1 MIQTRDNPKSELN
14 QHLFNNKFP
23 NLPTI
28 ILTILTL
35 PLGPWLYLILKPKI
49 ENALFVQSGTS
60 RLDLVLSNN
69 EYVSLISVS
78 LVYYILVYVTYY
90 ILSLGTSKYIS
101 LILTLMFVNSGPVL
115 IVFLSSPFYNV
126 LSRLYVLLSILVIT
140 FLLRPL
146 DIWIKTSYLLYML
159 YSYFFLISFI
169 YFYFIIDSI
178 FRAVFDYSSLIT
190 FIIYFLMWISFLVLR
205 FKLKLKSLTREE
217 ILYLLCIS
225 TLILMLLL
233 DYLTGQSRIFNIFFF
248 IPLFFLSFFTSLKVR
263 IFLKLT
269 VSFILFFTLIYI
281 WIVKSG
287 LTIGLSFYPLTSFQN
302 SSILLDGGPS
312 NPIQLGI
319 NFSDTSF
326 AVFSER
332 LQQEKGGLGSLL
344 SLVQIFLPNVLSNL
358 STNLH
363 IIFQGGFLYFDPVIP
378 FLTISHSYWTY
389 ISTILSFISL
399 VACFV
404 VPALLSKI
412 NMRLFFLNFILLL
425 VLIFLPLVSR
435 LSYHQ
440 YWFFPIYGLWAVG
453 FLINFL
459 INKKLNYHHIS
470 MNNSL
475 TKFSRNFRI
484 EIFMLIL
491 FLLYVIFQFGLLD
504 NWAKNVQTNQV
515 SALIKS
521 YNNLPNFNL
530 YEQNTSVLSNSS
542 ALNRRIFTVPLKTK
556 MINVKSQGSICSIN
570 GLKVLV
576 KESSS
581 DVPIRFQITSDVAN
595 SLYIP
600 LVSNTSSSQFS
611 LEILQ
616 FNECYLDVLGVDTTS
631 LENPL
636 FALVETS
643 NNAAVEGG
651 PLRPKTHVNR
661 IKQSIELDQVRGK
674 SKSRKVIVGLD
685 YPLFFEGRIE
695 SFGYKSMSSTHDF
708 HRRPESDL
716 SSQVL
721 GLTDQGRFAS
731 DIWRSRPTI
740 SKFSGSISIKG
751 YVTRGASIIGVTYGE
766 NQKYSEFVPFSN
778 HKIIGSSYDT
788 KRKPYEICFPI
799 FEGEIFRVF
808 AGAVVDLYSIS
819 WVNQTI
825 ESVIQSDESCPEVGN
840 LVEPLS
846 KTL

>member
-1 MIQTRDNPKSELN
+1 
-14 QHLFNNKFP
+14 
-23 NLPTI
+23 
-28 ILTILTL
+28 
-35 PLGPWLYLILKPKI
+35 
-49 ENALFVQSGTS
+49 
-60 RLDLVLSNN
+60 
-69 EYVSLISVS
+69 
-78 LVYYILVYVTYY
+78 
-90 ILSLGTSKYIS
+90 
-101 LILTLMFVNSGPVL
+101 
-115 IVFLSSPFYNV
+115 
-126 LSRLYVLLSILVIT
+126 
-140 FLLRPL
+140 
-146 DIWIKTSYLLYML
+146 
-159 YSYFFLISFI
+159 
-169 YFYFIIDSI
+169 
-178 FRAVFDYSSLIT
+178 
-190 FIIYFLMWISFLVLR
+190 
-205 FKLKLKSLTREE
+205 
-217 ILYLLCIS
+217 
-225 TLILMLLL
+225 
-233 DYLTGQSRIFNIFFF
+233 
-248 IPLFFLSFFTSLKVR
+248 
-263 IFLKLT
+263 
-269 VSFILFFTLIYI
+269 
-281 WIVKSG
+281 
-287 LTIGLSFYPLTSFQN
+287 
-302 SSILLDGGPS
+302 
-312 NPIQLGI
+312 
-319 NFSDTSF
+319 
-326 AVFSER
+326 
-332 LQQEKGGLGSLL
+332 
-344 SLVQIFLPNVLSNL
+344 
-358 STNLH
+358 
-363 IIFQGGFLYFDPVIP
+363 
-378 FLTISHSYWTY
+378 
-389 ISTILSFISL
+389 
-399 VACFV
+399 
-404 VPALLSKI
+404 
-412 NMRLFFLNFILLL
+412 
-425 VLIFLPLVSR
+425 
-435 LSYHQ
+435 
-440 YWFFPIYGLWAVG
+440 
-453 FLINFL
+453 
-459 INKKLNYHHIS
+459 

-766 NQKYSEFVPFSN
+766 NQKYSEFVHFSN